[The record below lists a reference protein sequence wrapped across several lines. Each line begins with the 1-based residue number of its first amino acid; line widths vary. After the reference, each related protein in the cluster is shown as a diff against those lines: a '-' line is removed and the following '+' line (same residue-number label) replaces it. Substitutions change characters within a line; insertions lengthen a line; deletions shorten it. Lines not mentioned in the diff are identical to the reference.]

1 MANVI
6 LTNLS
11 ILSNM
16 AKLFVYKSDI
26 GEISGKQTNEAPIK
40 YLISYLNKN
49 AKSVGRILAVATK
62 EAKESYDNICK
73 VLKEYSEE
81 KNIAIPEPEMI
92 ETTENTI
99 AETIQEISNKI
110 STDDEVYIDTTG
122 GFRNSS
128 YLIMGAVRV
137 LEYSDIKVKKAVYS
151 NHQKEKIEDI
161 TDLYRMFDLINA
173 ANTFTSVGNSYELEE
188 YFKDTDNATV
198 KSTIEAM
205 NKFSD
210 EITLCRTS
218 KLNDVIK
225 ELNNCLEELSGVQS
239 DSKDII
245 LFKSLSEAIRSKFNI
260 HGERI
265 SYPDVV
271 EWCVHNRLIQQAVT
285 IYVEKM
291 PEYFY
296 NKKLYTVSDS
306 IKKQVENKKS
316 TFDYYYEVFYNTM
329 MKQTELPEEI
339 QQLAE
344 IIRKSKE
351 ASLLHCPKFIKKSEE
366 EIIFDALAECND
378 TSTFMNRVVRLKKY
392 NFTSS
397 IPYLQK
403 YFKVRNSIWRE
414 KTLNNKEEINK
425 NLKNYPNVIEI
436 INTSQKSLPNTP
448 DKFPIFLVNDQKL
461 LKAVFEIEKSADGR
475 ISFIETLAER
485 GDSENYKFAK
495 DVPTKEIQKMFRDI
509 LYFKIFVR
517 NKLNHASEEDKI
529 SEEMLEYFTKCG
541 YKTNEE
547 LNVRE
552 LSDILCKTIKTIKV
566 LR

>member
-49 AKSVGRILAVATK
+49 AKSVGRILTVATK

-73 VLKEYSEE
+73 VLKEYGKE

-128 YLIMGAVRV
+128 YLLMGAVRV

-151 NHQKEKIEDI
+151 NYQKERIEDI

-173 ANTFTSVGNSYELEE
+173 TNTFTSVGNSYELEE

-339 QQLAE
+339 Q
-344 IIRKSKE
+344 
-351 ASLLHCPKFIKKSEE
+351 
-366 EIIFDALAECND
+366 
-378 TSTFMNRVVRLKKY
+378 
-392 NFTSS
+392 
-397 IPYLQK
+397 
-403 YFKVRNSIWRE
+403 
-414 KTLNNKEEINK
+414 
-425 NLKNYPNVIEI
+425 
-436 INTSQKSLPNTP
+436 
-448 DKFPIFLVNDQKL
+448 
-461 LKAVFEIEKSADGR
+461 
-475 ISFIETLAER
+475 
-485 GDSENYKFAK
+485 
-495 DVPTKEIQKMFRDI
+495 
-509 LYFKIFVR
+509 
-517 NKLNHASEEDKI
+517 
-529 SEEMLEYFTKCG
+529 
-541 YKTNEE
+541 
-547 LNVRE
+547 
-552 LSDILCKTIKTIKV
+552 
-566 LR
+566 

>member
-1 MANVI
+1 M
-6 LTNLS
+6 
-11 ILSNM
+11 
-16 AKLFVYKSDI
+16 
-26 GEISGKQTNEAPIK
+26 
-40 YLISYLNKN
+40 
-49 AKSVGRILAVATK
+49 
-62 EAKESYDNICK
+62 
-73 VLKEYSEE
+73 
-81 KNIAIPEPEMI
+81 
-92 ETTENTI
+92 
-99 AETIQEISNKI
+99 
-110 STDDEVYIDTTG
+110 
-122 GFRNSS
+122 
-128 YLIMGAVRV
+128 
-137 LEYSDIKVKKAVYS
+137 
-151 NHQKEKIEDI
+151 
-161 TDLYRMFDLINA
+161 
-173 ANTFTSVGNSYELEE
+173 
-188 YFKDTDNATV
+188 
-198 KSTIEAM
+198 
-205 NKFSD
+205 
-210 EITLCRTS
+210 
-218 KLNDVIK
+218 
-225 ELNNCLEELSGVQS
+225 
-239 DSKDII
+239 
-245 LFKSLSEAIRSKFNI
+245 
-260 HGERI
+260 
-265 SYPDVV
+265 V

-378 TSTFMNRVVRLKKY
+378 TSTFTSRVGRLKKY

-397 IPYLQK
+397 KPYLQK

-425 NLKNYPNVIEI
+425 NLKNYPKIIEI
-436 INTSQKSLPNTP
+436 INTSKKSLPNTP
-448 DKFPIFLVNDQKL
+448 DKFPLFLVNDQKL

-552 LSDILCKTIKTIKV
+552 LSDILCKTIKTIKD
-566 LR
+566 LG

>member
-49 AKSVGRILAVATK
+49 AKSVGRILTVATK

-73 VLKEYSEE
+73 VLKEYGEE

-128 YLIMGAVRV
+128 YLLMGAVRV

-151 NHQKEKIEDI
+151 NYQKERIEDI

-188 YFKDTDNATV
+188 YFKGTDNATV

-351 ASLLHCPKFIKKSEE
+351 ASLFHCPKFIKKSEE

-378 TSTFMNRVVRLKKY
+378 TSTFTSRVGRLKKY

-397 IPYLQK
+397 KPYLQK

-425 NLKNYPNVIEI
+425 NLKN
-436 INTSQKSLPNTP
+436 
-448 DKFPIFLVNDQKL
+448 
-461 LKAVFEIEKSADGR
+461 
-475 ISFIETLAER
+475 
-485 GDSENYKFAK
+485 
-495 DVPTKEIQKMFRDI
+495 
-509 LYFKIFVR
+509 
-517 NKLNHASEEDKI
+517 
-529 SEEMLEYFTKCG
+529 
-541 YKTNEE
+541 
-547 LNVRE
+547 
-552 LSDILCKTIKTIKV
+552 
-566 LR
+566 